1 MEFDPKILD
10 EIKSM
15 DQRELAKKIEEV
27 SALLGIDSRMVKQMV
42 GDPDSISKRLGD
54 LNEQDIRRL
63 SKKIDKKTLENI
75 KKMDQR

>member
-27 SALLGIDSRMVKQMV
+27 GHETF
-42 GDPDSISKRLGD
+42 SK
-54 LNEQDIRRL
+54 
-63 SKKIDKKTLENI
+63 
-75 KKMDQR
+75 